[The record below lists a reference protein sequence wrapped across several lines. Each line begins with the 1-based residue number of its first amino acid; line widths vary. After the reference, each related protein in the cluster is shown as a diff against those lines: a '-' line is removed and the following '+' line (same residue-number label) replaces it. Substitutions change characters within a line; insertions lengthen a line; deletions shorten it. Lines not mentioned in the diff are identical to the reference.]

1 MNTKEDNNTTNQYA
15 TDWERELNGKNF
27 EELAKIIAN
36 KQDYNPDF
44 IIMAEQKLKQ
54 HSDYN
59 EVILEATIES
69 EKNKRRE
76 KEEEEEKRMSGWL
89 QLFMA
94 GLAIVSTITLY
105 RSLMA
110 ISLETYGYVL
120 PLMWSD
126 ITTAIG
132 LAILAGYAFVALYK
146 RWINAIHL
154 TYFYL
159 GVCVILNLI
168 ALFKLADTTN
178 PLENID
184 FYRPVWGIVIAVIW
198 WLYFKNAK
206 RIKARYP
213 QEKREWFK
221 RDKYILGAVIVVP
234 IVLLLWGM
242 FSNPSTP
249 SLSVADGID
258 VTEVDQ
264 SSYLIDESK
273 LNDDEITDGM
283 IIIKVPKG
291 TEYEQLS
298 LDDGTKLYEL
308 SNKKDNPDYV
318 DYVIRVASQ
327 GYVGTGDIVFEDI
340 WMQFLD
346 NNMKDIPYQ
355 VIRDDMT
362 NIEFGKCYRKV
373 VKYKT
378 DVDMVLDFTL
388 LHDLGDK
395 KACLLTSYYREGV
408 KAPIDEVIKGIR
420 FRQK

>member
-1 MNTKEDNNTTNQYA
+1 MNTKEKKDIANQYA
-15 TDWERELNGKNF
+15 TDWERELNRKNF
-27 EELAKIIAN
+27 EELAEIIAN
-36 KQDYNPDF
+36 KQDYSPDF
-44 IIMAEQKLKQ
+44 VEMAEQKIKQ

-59 EVILEATIES
+59 EVVLEATIES

-94 GLAIVSTITLY
+94 GLAIVSTISLY
-105 RSLMA
+105 KSLMA
-110 ISLETYGYVL
+110 ISPEMYGNVL

-132 LAILAGYAFVALYK
+132 LAILAGYTFVALYK
-146 RWINAIHL
+146 PWINAIHL

-159 GVCVILNLI
+159 GVCVLLNLI

-184 FYRPVWGIVIAVIW
+184 FYRPVWGIVIAAIW
-198 WLYFKNAK
+198 WLYFKNSK
-206 RIKARYP
+206 RIKVRYP
-213 QEKREWFK
+213 QERREWLK
-221 RDKYILGAVIVVP
+221 RDKYILGTVIVVP
-234 IVLLLWGM
+234 IVLLIWGM

-273 LNDDEITDGM
+273 LNDDEITDGI

-291 TEYEQLS
+291 AEYEQLS
-298 LDDGTKLYEL
+298 LEDGNKLYEL
-308 SNKKDNPDYV
+308 SNKKDNPNYV

-327 GYVGTGDIVFEDI
+327 GYVGMGDIVFEDI
-340 WMQFLD
+340 WMQFQDHNL
-346 NNMKDIPYQ
+346 KDIPHQ

-362 NIEFGKCYRKV
+362 NTEFGKCYRKV

-388 LHDLGDK
+388 LHDLGIK

-408 KAPIDEVIKGIR
+408 KVPIDEVIKGIR
-420 FRQK
+420 FRQE